1 MCNPNYVEER
11 KKSGGK
17 NHGNIILLGSIKYF
31 DNFGLKISL
40 TTCQTQIKFQIL
52 TQKKI
57 ILNSFVYV
65 SYDMYDAMI

>member
-40 TTCQTQIKFQIL
+40 ITC
-52 TQKKI
+52 
-57 ILNSFVYV
+57 
-65 SYDMYDAMI
+65 

>member
-17 NHGNIILLGSIKYF
+17 NDGNIILLGSIKYF

-40 TTCQTQIKFQIL
+40 ITC
-52 TQKKI
+52 
-57 ILNSFVYV
+57 
-65 SYDMYDAMI
+65 